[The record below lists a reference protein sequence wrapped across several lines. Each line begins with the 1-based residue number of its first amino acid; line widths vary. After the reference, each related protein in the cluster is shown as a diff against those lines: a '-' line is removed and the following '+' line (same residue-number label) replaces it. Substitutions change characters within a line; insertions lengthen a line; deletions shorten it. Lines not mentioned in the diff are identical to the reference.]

1 MAQADPTVRG
11 DFSGFINPA
20 RAAAYFEEARKRS
33 VVQQLVRQ
41 IPLGA
46 SGAEIPYSTSKA
58 TAAWVAEG
66 GKKPTTE
73 SGISLATITPK
84 KIAAISVVSAEVVR
98 ANPGNYMDILRDDIA
113 EAFALAFDAAA
124 LHGTNTPFG
133 ANSYLDA
140 TSRTAVELG
149 TTAAAS
155 GGIYGDIVAGLKG
168 LVDNGKRLTGFAWDL
183 SAEPLFAA
191 ATDTTGRALFSDMSN
206 PTLAAPGPVVPGRTL
221 GRPAFMGDGIATDV
235 VAGTPPTGGV
245 VGYGGDWSKAV
256 WGVVGGITYDVSTE
270 ASVTLGTTLTSLWEY
285 NLVAIRA
292 EAEFGWLLQDKDAFV
307 QYTNITA

>member
-1 MAQADPTVRG
+1 MAQANATVRG
-11 DFSGFINPA
+11 DFSGFIPAA
-20 RAAAYFEEARKRS
+20 RAQAYFEEARKRS

-58 TAAWVAEG
+58 TAAWVAEA

-73 SGISLATITPK
+73 SGIALKTITPK

-98 ANPGNYMDILRDDIA
+98 ANPGNYMEILRDDIA

-124 LHGTNTPFG
+124 LHGTSTPFG

-140 TSRTAVELG
+140 TSRDAVEIG
-149 TTAAAS
+149 TKAAAS
-155 GGIYGDIVAGLKG
+155 GGVYGDIVAGLKE

-191 ATDTTGRALFSDMSN
+191 ATDTTGRALFTDMTN
-206 PTLAAPGPVVPGRTL
+206 PTLDAPGPVTPGRTL
-221 GRPAFMGDGIATDV
+221 GRPAFMGDGIATDI
-235 VAGTPPTGGV
+235 VAGTPNQGGV
-245 VGYGGDWSKAV
+245 IGYGGDWSKAV

-270 ASVTLGTTLTSLWEY
+270 ATVTLGTTLTSLWES

-292 EAEFGWLLQDKDAFV
+292 EAEYGWLLHDKDAFV
-307 QYTNITA
+307 QYTNHS

>member
-1 MAQADPTVRG
+1 MAQADPTKLS
-11 DFSGFINPA
+11 DFSGFIPAA
-20 RAAAYFEEARKRS
+20 RAQAYFEEARKRS

-46 SGAEIPYSTSKA
+46 AGAEIPYSTSKA
-58 TAAWVAEG
+58 SAAWVAEG

-98 ANPGNYMDILRDDIA
+98 ANPGSYMDILRDDIA

-124 LHGTNTPFG
+124 MHGTNTPFG

-140 TSRTAVELG
+140 TSRTPVEIG
-149 TTAAAS
+149 TADNA
-155 GGIYGDIVAGLKG
+155 YLDVVAGMKG

-183 SAEPLFAA
+183 TAEPIFAGAVDANKRPLFTAI
-191 ATDTTGRALFSDMSN
+191 DN
-206 PTLAAPGPVVPGRTL
+206 PTLDAPGPVIPGRTL
-221 GRPAFMGDGIATDV
+221 GRPSFMGDGIATDI
-235 VAGTPPTGGV
+235 VAGTPKTGGV

-270 ASVTLGTTLTSLWEY
+270 ATVTLGTTLTSLWEY

-292 EAEFGWLLQDKDAFV
+292 EAEYGWLLHDKDAFV
-307 QYTNITA
+307 QYTNHD

>member
-1 MAQADPTVRG
+1 MAQADSTALA
-11 DFSGFINPA
+11 DFSGFINPVQA
-20 RAAAYFEEARKRS
+20 QAYFTEARKRS

-58 TAAWVAEG
+58 TASWVSEG

-113 EAFALAFDAAA
+113 EAFALAFDAAT

-133 ANSYLDA
+133 SDQALDDTDRDPVEFGTAANAYLD
-140 TSRTAVELG
+140 V
-149 TTAAAS
+149 
-155 GGIYGDIVAGLKG
+155 VAGMKE

-183 SAEPLFAA
+183 IAEPTFAGAVDDSNRPLFTAY
-191 ATDTTGRALFSDMSN
+191 DN
-206 PTLAAPGPVVPGRTL
+206 PTLDAPGPVTPGRTL
-221 GRPAFMGDGIATDV
+221 GRLSFMGEGIATDV
-235 VAGTPPTGGV
+235 VAGTPNTGGV

-270 ASVTLGTTLTSLWEY
+270 ASVTLGTTLTSLWEH

-292 EAEFGWLLQDKDAFV
+292 EAEYGWLLQDKDAFV
-307 QYTNITA
+307 QYTDNT

>member
-133 ANSYLDA
+133 ANTYLDA
-140 TSRTAVELG
+140 TSRTAVEIG

-155 GGIYGDIVAGLKG
+155 GGVYGDIVAGLKE

-191 ATDTTGRALFSDMSN
+191 ATDTTGRALFTDMTN
-206 PTLAAPGPVVPGRTL
+206 PTLGAPGPVTPGRTL
-221 GRPAFMGDGIATDV
+221 GRPAFMGDGIATPV

-245 VGYGGDWSKAV
+245 LGYGGDWSKAV

-307 QYTNITA
+307 PYINRA

>member
-1 MAQADPTVRG
+1 MAQADSTALA
-11 DFSGFINPA
+11 DFSGFINPVQA
-20 RAAAYFEEARKRS
+20 QAYFTEARKRS

-58 TAAWVAEG
+58 TAAWVSEG

-133 ANSYLDA
+133 ADSSLDD
-140 TSRTAVELG
+140 TDRTPVEIG
-149 TTAAAS
+149 TTAAED
-155 GGIYGDIVAGLKG
+155 GGVYGDVVLGLSE
-168 LVDNGKRLTGFAWDL
+168 LVTNGKRLTGFAWDL
-183 SAEPLFAA
+183 TSEPVFAGSVDANGRPLF
-191 ATDTTGRALFSDMSN
+191 TDMTN
-206 PTLAAPGPVVPGRTL
+206 PTLDAPGPVVPGRTL
-221 GRPAFMGDGIATDV
+221 GRPAFMGEGIATDV
-235 VAGTPPTGGV
+235 VAGTPNTGGV

-270 ASVTLGTTLTSLWEY
+270 ASVTLGTTLTSLWEH

-292 EAEFGWLLQDKDAFV
+292 EAEYGWLLQDKDAFV
-307 QYTNITA
+307 QYTNNT